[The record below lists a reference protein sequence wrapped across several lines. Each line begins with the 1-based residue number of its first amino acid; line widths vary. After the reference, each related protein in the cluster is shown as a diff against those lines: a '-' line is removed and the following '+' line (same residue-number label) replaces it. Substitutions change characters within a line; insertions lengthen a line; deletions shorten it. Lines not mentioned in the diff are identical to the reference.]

1 MLYLLSRPIKG
12 DTSMSENTQ
21 AKTYK
26 IEEAAKLLGLGRNQ
40 TYEAARRGDIP
51 CLKIGKRL
59 LVPKAALDRLLGGE
73 AA

>member
-1 MLYLLSRPIKG
+1 
-12 DTSMSENTQ
+12 MSENTQ